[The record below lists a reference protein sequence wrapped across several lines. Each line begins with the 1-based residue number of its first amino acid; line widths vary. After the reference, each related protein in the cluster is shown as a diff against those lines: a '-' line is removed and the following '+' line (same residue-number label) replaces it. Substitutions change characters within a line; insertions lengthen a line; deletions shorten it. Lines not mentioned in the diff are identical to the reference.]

1 MTELAVEVEPGEV
14 GFDATRLARIGAY
27 LQRYLDDG
35 LLPGYLLAV
44 TRYGRVAYLATGGW
58 QHVEDRVP
66 LRTDSLF
73 RIYSMTKPITTVAAM
88 MLYEQGQ
95 FELSTPVSR
104 FIPAFADVRVY
115 AGGSDLKPLSVPAT
129 EPMRMGHLLTHT
141 SGLTYGFHRTH
152 PVDALYRAAGF
163 EWGYPAD
170 VDLASACDIWA
181 GLPLLYQPGAEW
193 AYSVATDVL
202 GRVVEVLSGQT
213 LEEYFAEH
221 ILGPLGMADTSFGVP
236 AAKTAR
242 LARLYLAAP
251 GGGIVA
257 GDTLGAEPLQRTLF
271 SGGGGLVSCAHDYHR
286 FSQLLRRG
294 GELDGVRLLGSTHRR
309 LHDPQPPAGRR
320 RPRAVRPAVVR
331 RDPAAGR
338 RLRLGVLR
346 GHRPSPRG
354 HAGQRRRVRL
364 GWGRQHRVLHRPGR
378 ADHAAV
384 LHPAL
389 AFLDAAVAD
398 LPSPARQSG
407 PGRVS
412 G

>member
-104 FIPAFADVRVY
+104 FIPAFADVRAY

-294 GELDGVRLLGSTHRR
+294 GELDGVRLLGPRTLAYMTRNH
-309 LHDPQPPAGRR
+309 LPGGADLDQFGR
-320 RPRAVRPAVVR
+320 PVFAETP
-331 RDPAAGR
+331 
-338 RLRLGVLR
+338 LR
-346 GHRPSPRG
+346 GVGFGLGFSVVIDPVR
-354 HAGQRRRVRL
+354 AGTL
-364 GWGRQHRVLHRPGR
+364 GNAGEYGWGG
-378 ADHAAV
+378 AAST
-384 LHPAL
+384 
-389 AFLDAAVAD
+389 AFFIDPVEQTTLLFFTQL
-398 LPSPARQSG
+398 LPSSTLPLRTYLRQL
-407 PGRVS
+407 VNQALVA
-412 G
+412 

>member
-294 GELDGVRLLGSTHRR
+294 GELDGVRLLGPRTLAYMTRNH
-309 LHDPQPPAGRR
+309 LPGGADLDQFGR
-320 RPRAVRPAVVR
+320 PVFAETP
-331 RDPAAGR
+331 
-338 RLRLGVLR
+338 LR
-346 GHRPSPRG
+346 GVGFGLGFSVVIDPIR
-354 HAGQRRRVRL
+354 AGTL
-364 GWGRQHRVLHRPGR
+364 GNAGEYGWGG
-378 ADHAAV
+378 AAST
-384 LHPAL
+384 
-389 AFLDAAVAD
+389 AFFIDPVEQTTLLFFTQL
-398 LPSPARQSG
+398 LPSSTLPLRTYLRQL
-407 PGRVS
+407 VNQALVA
-412 G
+412 

>member
-44 TRYGRVAYLATGGW
+44 TRYGRVAYLATGGC

-152 PVDALYRAAGF
+152 PIDALYRAAGF

-294 GELDGVRLLGSTHRR
+294 GELDGVRLLGPRTVAYMTRNH
-309 LHDPQPPAGRR
+309 LPGGADLEQFGRPLFAETPLR
-320 RPRAVRPAVVR
+320 GVGFGLGFSVVI
-331 RDPAAGR
+331 DPARAGT
-338 RLRLGVLR
+338 LGN
-346 GHRPSPRG
+346 
-354 HAGQRRRVRL
+354 AGEY
-364 GWGRQHRVLHRPGR
+364 GWGG
-378 ADHAAV
+378 AAST
-384 LHPAL
+384 
-389 AFLDAAVAD
+389 AFFIDPVEQTTLLFFTQL
-398 LPSPARQSG
+398 LPSSTLPLRTYLRQL
-407 PGRVS
+407 VNQALVA
-412 G
+412 

>member
-193 AYSVATDVL
+193 VYSLATDVL

-294 GELDGVRLLGSTHRR
+294 GELDGVRLLGPRTVAYMTRNH
-309 LHDPQPPAGRR
+309 LPGGADLEQFGR
-320 RPRAVRPAVVR
+320 PLFAETP
-331 RDPAAGR
+331 
-338 RLRLGVLR
+338 LR
-346 GHRPSPRG
+346 GVGFGLGFSVVIDPVR
-354 HAGQRRRVRL
+354 AGTL
-364 GWGRQHRVLHRPGR
+364 GNAGEYGWGG
-378 ADHAAV
+378 AAST
-384 LHPAL
+384 
-389 AFLDAAVAD
+389 AFFIDPVEQTTLLFFTQL
-398 LPSPARQSG
+398 LPSSTLPLRTYLRQL
-407 PGRVS
+407 VNQALVA
-412 G
+412 

>member
-104 FIPAFADVRVY
+104 FIPAFADVRAY

-193 AYSVATDVL
+193 VYSLATDVL

-294 GELDGVRLLGSTHRR
+294 GELDGVRLLGPRTVAYMTRNH
-309 LHDPQPPAGRR
+309 LPGGADLEQFGR
-320 RPRAVRPAVVR
+320 PLFAETP
-331 RDPAAGR
+331 
-338 RLRLGVLR
+338 LR
-346 GHRPSPRG
+346 GVGFGLGFSVVIDPVR
-354 HAGQRRRVRL
+354 AGTL
-364 GWGRQHRVLHRPGR
+364 GNAGEYGWGG
-378 ADHAAV
+378 AAST
-384 LHPAL
+384 
-389 AFLDAAVAD
+389 AFFIDPVEQTTLLFFTQL
-398 LPSPARQSG
+398 LPSSTLPLRTYLRQL
-407 PGRVS
+407 VNQALVA
-412 G
+412 

>member
-294 GELDGVRLLGSTHRR
+294 GELDGVRLLGPRTLAYMTRNH
-309 LHDPQPPAGRR
+309 LPGGADLEQFGR
-320 RPRAVRPAVVR
+320 PLFAETP
-331 RDPAAGR
+331 
-338 RLRLGVLR
+338 LR
-346 GHRPSPRG
+346 GVGFGLGFSVVIDPVR
-354 HAGQRRRVRL
+354 AGTL
-364 GWGRQHRVLHRPGR
+364 GNAGEYGWGG
-378 ADHAAV
+378 AAST
-384 LHPAL
+384 
-389 AFLDAAVAD
+389 AFFIDPVEQTTLLFFTQL
-398 LPSPARQSG
+398 LPSSTLPLRTYLRQL
-407 PGRVS
+407 VNQALVA
-412 G
+412 

>member
-88 MLYEQGQ
+88 MLYEQGR

-294 GELDGVRLLGSTHRR
+294 GELDGVRLLGPRTVAYMTRNH
-309 LHDPQPPAGRR
+309 LPGGADLEQFGR
-320 RPRAVRPAVVR
+320 PLFAETP
-331 RDPAAGR
+331 
-338 RLRLGVLR
+338 LR
-346 GHRPSPRG
+346 GVGFGLGFSVVIDPVR
-354 HAGQRRRVRL
+354 AGTL
-364 GWGRQHRVLHRPGR
+364 GNAGEYGWGG
-378 ADHAAV
+378 AAST
-384 LHPAL
+384 
-389 AFLDAAVAD
+389 AFFIDPVEQTTLLFFTQL
-398 LPSPARQSG
+398 LPSSTLPLRTYLRQL
-407 PGRVS
+407 VNQALVA
-412 G
+412 

>member
-193 AYSVATDVL
+193 AYSVPTDVL

-257 GDTLGAEPLQRTLF
+257 GDPLGAEPLQRTLF

-294 GELDGVRLLGSTHRR
+294 GELDGVRLLGPRTVAYMTRNH
-309 LHDPQPPAGRR
+309 LPGGADLEQFGR
-320 RPRAVRPAVVR
+320 PLFAETP
-331 RDPAAGR
+331 
-338 RLRLGVLR
+338 LR
-346 GHRPSPRG
+346 GVGFGLGFSVVIDPVR
-354 HAGQRRRVRL
+354 AGTL
-364 GWGRQHRVLHRPGR
+364 GNAGEYGWGG
-378 ADHAAV
+378 AAST
-384 LHPAL
+384 
-389 AFLDAAVAD
+389 AFFIDPVEQTTLLFFTQL
-398 LPSPARQSG
+398 LPSSTLPLRTYLRQL
-407 PGRVS
+407 VNQALVA
-412 G
+412 

>member
-88 MLYEQGQ
+88 MLYEQGR

-152 PVDALYRAAGF
+152 PVDALYRAAGL

-294 GELDGVRLLGSTHRR
+294 GELDGVRLLGPRTLAYMTRNH
-309 LHDPQPPAGRR
+309 LPGGADLDQFGR
-320 RPRAVRPAVVR
+320 PVFAETP
-331 RDPAAGR
+331 
-338 RLRLGVLR
+338 LR
-346 GHRPSPRG
+346 GVGFGLGFSVVIDPVR
-354 HAGQRRRVRL
+354 AGTL
-364 GWGRQHRVLHRPGR
+364 GNAGEYGWGG
-378 ADHAAV
+378 AAST
-384 LHPAL
+384 
-389 AFLDAAVAD
+389 AFFIDPVEQTTLLFFTQL
-398 LPSPARQSG
+398 LPSSTLPLRTYLRQL
-407 PGRVS
+407 VNQALVA
-412 G
+412 

>member
-88 MLYEQGQ
+88 MLYEQGR

-193 AYSVATDVL
+193 VYSLATDVL

-294 GELDGVRLLGSTHRR
+294 GELDGVRLLGPRTVAYMTRNH
-309 LHDPQPPAGRR
+309 LPGGADLEQFGR
-320 RPRAVRPAVVR
+320 PLFAETP
-331 RDPAAGR
+331 
-338 RLRLGVLR
+338 LR
-346 GHRPSPRG
+346 GVGFGLGFSVVIDPVR
-354 HAGQRRRVRL
+354 AGTL
-364 GWGRQHRVLHRPGR
+364 GNAGEYGWGG
-378 ADHAAV
+378 AAST
-384 LHPAL
+384 
-389 AFLDAAVAD
+389 AFFIDPVEQTTLLFFTQL
-398 LPSPARQSG
+398 LPSSTLPLRTYLRQL
-407 PGRVS
+407 VNQALVA
-412 G
+412 

>member
-294 GELDGVRLLGSTHRR
+294 GELDGVRLLGPRTVAYMTRNH
-309 LHDPQPPAGRR
+309 LPGGADLEQFGR
-320 RPRAVRPAVVR
+320 PLFAETP
-331 RDPAAGR
+331 
-338 RLRLGVLR
+338 LR
-346 GHRPSPRG
+346 GIGFGLGFSVVIDPVR
-354 HAGQRRRVRL
+354 AGTL
-364 GWGRQHRVLHRPGR
+364 GNAGEYGWGG
-378 ADHAAV
+378 AAST
-384 LHPAL
+384 
-389 AFLDAAVAD
+389 AFFIDPVEQTTLLFFTQL
-398 LPSPARQSG
+398 LPSSTLPLRTYLRQL
-407 PGRVS
+407 VNQALVA
-412 G
+412 